1 MILEDHS
8 TLLVLRR
15 LVPET
20 AVAGGSFARF
30 LPHPRSLGSAS
41 RAAAFASAQ
50 ELAIEECIT
59 GLLQLA
65 GLPLDLRVEKR
76 PDGARDWPRGFAGSL
91 THKGTVVLGAIA
103 AVSTVK
109 MIGLDLERID
119 HADLLPIETLVA
131 AEGLPPGIDRQFGT
145 LLAFSAKEAVFKAQ
159 HPVTRDRLDFSAVR
173 LRWTGSRDREFRA
186 RVDGALSEL
195 QVRTAC
201 VGNWLM
207 TCAIAI

>member
-20 AVAGGSFARF
+20 AVAGGSFARS

-41 RAAAFASAQ
+41 RAVAFASAQ

-59 GLLQLA
+59 SLLQLA

-131 AEGLPPGIDRQFGT
+131 AEGLPPRIDRQFGT

-159 HPVTRDRLDFSAVR
+159 YPVTRDRLDFSAVR
-173 LRWTGSRDREFRA
+173 LRWTGSRDRGFRA

-195 QVRTAC
+195 QVRTAF

-207 TCAIAI
+207 TCAISI